1 VLPALD
7 VAGTAEDILSGT
19 MDVCAFES
27 GQQDNVRVFHRKDF
41 FLHGSCHPKPLAILT
56 GASRG
61 IGRATALRFARGGYR
76 LLLGYRRNGEDA
88 AAVAAECRGL
98 GALEVRTHEL
108 DLENPASIAAFA
120 REAAGSAGGDAV
132 LINNAGVI
140 VWKALEEQEDAEVSR
155 QIGTNLVGAIL
166 LTRALLPHVRTV
178 LNVGSDLS
186 TFGMA
191 RLTVY
196 CAAKFGLRG
205 FTQALALERP
215 DLRVLCVNP
224 DRTATGMND
233 FQGRDPAEV
242 AEVIWRAAEGRYD
255 VPNGGDV
262 NVWEVGA

>member
-1 VLPALD
+1 
-7 VAGTAEDILSGT
+7 
-19 MDVCAFES
+19 M
-27 GQQDNVRVFHRKDF
+27 
-41 FLHGSCHPKPLAILT
+41 HGSCHSNPLAILT

-61 IGRATALRFARGGYR
+61 IGRETALRFARAGYR
-76 LLLGYRRNGEDA
+76 LLLGYRRDAEA
-88 AAVAAECRGL
+88 AAALAAECRGL
-98 GALEVRTHEL
+98 GAPEARAHEL
-108 DLENPASIAAFA
+108 DLEDPASIAAFA
-120 REAAGSAGGDAV
+120 REAAGSSGEAV
-132 LINNAGVI
+132 LVNNAGVI

-155 QIGTNLVGAIL
+155 QIGTNLVGLIL
-166 LTRALLPHVRTV
+166 LTRALLPRVRTV

-196 CAAKFGLRG
+196 CAAKFGVRG

-242 AEVIWRAAEGRYD
+242 AEVIWRAAEGRYE

-262 NVWEVGA
+262 NVWESLTGSPAPRDGTDEETGGRPARRRSR